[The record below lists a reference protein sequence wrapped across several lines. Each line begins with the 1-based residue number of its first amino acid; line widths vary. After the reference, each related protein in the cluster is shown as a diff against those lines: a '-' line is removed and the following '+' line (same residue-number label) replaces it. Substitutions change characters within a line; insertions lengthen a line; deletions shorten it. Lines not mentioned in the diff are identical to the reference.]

1 MEVTFVGHACFLIRF
16 DTGLTVCFD
25 PYKSGY
31 VPGLSDVNVQA
42 DEVFCSH
49 SHADHND
56 FESVGTPFDPY
67 KGPAPEVEVIKT
79 FHDDEGGAKRGR
91 NNITKVTSGSENV
104 VHMGDIG
111 CDLTEDQLSVIRGCD
126 LLLIPVGGYYTIDS
140 QKAFEMVGRIDPKVV
155 IPMHYKSRKFGYDVL
170 SGREEF
176 VELIGNEG
184 EREII
189 SRRFT
194 VEELPK
200 VKSLLLMEP
209 LRILK

>member
-25 PYKSGY
+25 PYKPNC

-42 DEVFCSH
+42 DEVYCSH

-56 FESVGTPFDPY
+56 FEAVGTPY
-67 KGPAPEVEVIKT
+67 ERYTGPEPEVEIIKT
-79 FHDDEGGAKRGR
+79 FHDEVEGAKRGR
-91 NNITKVTSGSENV
+91 NNITKITS
-104 VHMGDIG
+104 
-111 CDLTEDQLSVIRGCD
+111 GCD
-126 LLLIPVGGYYTIDS
+126 LLLIPVGGYYTIDCK
-140 QKAFEMVGRIDPKVV
+140 KAFEMVGQIDPKVV
-155 IPMHYKSRKFGYDVL
+155 IPMHYKSKKFGYDVL